1 MEFKKITPE
10 DMPVIWEYLK
20 LEKGR
25 TTDFSYG
32 GVLMWID
39 YFKYEYAIENDTL
52 YIKGVVENDLSKPA
66 FSFPIGTLP
75 FSETIK
81 PLRRYCEENNLT
93 LEFSA
98 VPEYAIPE
106 MEKLNPVSIEE
117 LSDWGDYIYESE
129 RLAGLAGKK
138 MEKKRNHV
146 HQFESHY
153 PEFKFLPLTSENAD
167 DALAFMDIFENEGDK
182 NPIAA
187 EERLLSR
194 FLISR
199 IKSGDKELKGGI
211 LYVGKEVAAYTI
223 GDIKNDTLFIH
234 VEKALRKFLGSYEMI
249 NWLFAKEMCNKN
261 PNIRFINREDDS
273 GDPGLRFAKESYH
286 PAEILKK
293 YNVIFS

>member
-1 MEFKKITPE
+1 TPE